1 MSQDIEQKSKD
12 DCMHLIIKHYA
23 VVVKDVYRKAG
34 VNKNAEEEGGD
45 SPSMSL
51 QAESPRKGGYNF
63 QHSFNQSN
71 DSISFEQLSKGL
83 HKKSFEGGNNK
94 ILTNLGSI
102 GLWSNSTIDM
112 SVTAQV

>member
-1 MSQDIEQKSKD
+1 
-12 DCMHLIIKHYA
+12 MHLIIKHYA

-34 VNKNAEEEGGD
+34 VNNIAEVEEGGD

-51 QAESPRKGGYNF
+51 QAESPRKGGFNF

-102 GLWSNSTIDM
+102 GLWSNSTIEM